1 MENCSELNI
10 ILWQIYSDH
19 NCSDAFLFACL
30 GTFQGSLVRTKEIT
44 FSFQVEFWK
53 HEESMRKF
61 SLYNCCTRMVHFYSM
76 LTTYPHKK
84 NFHVLSSTKLLS
96 HLLYLEDRSRRFL
109 TDALRHL
116 SISQFDQDSSIQK
129 FFVNPYSIIPV
140 I

>member
-53 HEESMRKF
+53 HESMRKI
-61 SLYNCCTRMVHFYSM
+61 SLQLLHENGGMVQFHSV
-76 LTTYPHKK
+76 LTYPHKK
-84 NFHVLSSTKLLS
+84 FHAPTKL
-96 HLLYLEDRSRRFL
+96 YR
-109 TDALRHL
+109 
-116 SISQFDQDSSIQK
+116 ICYI
-129 FFVNPYSIIPV
+129 
-140 I
+140 